1 MKKKIGY
8 LGPEWTYTDQAS
20 YLYSQTDIR
29 IPYGTIKEVTK
40 SIENGDIDECILPI
54 ENSLHGTVIEVID
67 YLITSKKNLI
77 KNELMLEINH
87 CLIGKNIKDLS
98 KIKVVKSKFEA
109 FQQCKKF
116 IDNFL
121 PNANLIPTAS
131 TATAVNELIS
141 DDNDTV
147 AIGPERAAELAKIPI
162 IRKSIQDKNNNIT
175 RFIVISKSDHI
186 PTKDD
191 KTSIAFEF
199 DKDSP
204 GLIYSSLKPFSD
216 KNINL
221 TKIES
226 RPTGKRLGSYIFL
239 IDFEGHKEEKKIS
252 ETLSFIKKNT
262 INFKILGSYPKAKII

>member
-8 LGPEWTYTDQAS
+8 LGPEGTYTDQAS

-109 FQQCKKF
+109 LQQCKKF

-121 PNANLIPTAS
+121 LMIDSN
-131 TATAVNELIS
+131 IS
-141 DDNDTV
+141 
-147 AIGPERAAELAKIPI
+147 PI
-162 IRKSIQDKNNNIT
+162 IAESSIKIINKIKSIL
-175 RFIVISKSDHI
+175 FV
-186 PTKDD
+186 
-191 KTSIAFEF
+191 
-199 DKDSP
+199 
-204 GLIYSSLKPFSD
+204 YV
-216 KNINL
+216 
-221 TKIES
+221 
-226 RPTGKRLGSYIFL
+226 
-239 IDFEGHKEEKKIS
+239 
-252 ETLSFIKKNT
+252 ET
-262 INFKILGSYPKAKII
+262 